1 MAVHAGTLTA
11 PCGWEE
17 MPTNPGFL
25 RMKSCDRVGTG
36 SGNVN
41 LSELFASGW
50 TGLEIGWPSPQ
61 SQGGTSNRARLASY
75 GALALA
81 VLGLIYVL
89 RN

>member
-1 MAVHAGTLTA
+1 MALDIGTIRA

-17 MPTNPGFL
+17 DPANPGFM

-36 SGNVN
+36 LGNVN

-50 TGLEIGWPSPQ
+50 TGLDIGWPSPQ
-61 SQGGTSNRARLASY
+61 GRSGTSNWARWVSFAAI
-75 GALALA
+75 ALFA
-81 VLGLIYVL
+81 LGLIYVL

>member
-1 MAVHAGTLTA
+1 MTLNAGTIRA

-17 MPTNPGFL
+17 DPTNPGFM

-50 TGLEIGWPSPQ
+50 TGLDIGWPSPQ
-61 SQGGTSNRARLASY
+61 GRNGTSNRAQLVSY
-75 GALALA
+75 GAIALA

-89 RN
+89 RS